1 VDCRPARRVRPARRA
16 ASRSRLTPTAPPG
29 SARTPTRA
37 PARPKTPP
45 GGRHRSDPGCASPLR
60 RPARARRARVD
71 TPCGTPTPDLT
82 RSDQPSPYVTPTSR
96 PHGLMN
102 NLGRA
107 PALARRP
114 RPSERTQTWGTITR
128 RHRVPTPREP
138 KGAGA
143 CETVCLA
150 G

>member
-16 ASRSRLTPTAPPG
+16 ASRSRLTPPLHPAPRAPPVRQPARKPRRAAVTAPIQGVPAP
-29 SARTPTRA
+29 SDVPPEPAA
-37 PARPKTPP
+37 PASTPP
-45 GGRHRSDPGCASPLR
+45 A
-60 RPARARRARVD
+60 
-71 TPCGTPTPDLT
+71 GTPTPDLT